1 MQKHHYKSVA
11 AIAMLAL
18 FPVIPYAQQQ
28 PAAPAPTTI
37 VASAISE
44 LADGYA
50 TACRQMS
57 EARAVIFYRLNG
69 KTVSLKGIR
78 AIKAFNGVLFI
89 TMSAGDSIAINA
101 ESVIFITDGGR
112 TP

>member
-1 MQKHHYKSVA
+1 MRTTKLKSA
-11 AIAMLAL
+11 ALAAVLAL
-18 FPVIPYAQQQ
+18 VPFTYAQQQ
-28 PAAPAPTTI
+28 PAAQGQTI
-37 VASAISE
+37 VVASAISE
-44 LADGYA
+44 LAEGYA

-57 EARAVIFYRLNG
+57 EARAVIFYRING
-69 KTVSLKGIR
+69 KVVSLKGIR

-89 TMSAGDSIAINA
+89 TMSAGDSVAVNA